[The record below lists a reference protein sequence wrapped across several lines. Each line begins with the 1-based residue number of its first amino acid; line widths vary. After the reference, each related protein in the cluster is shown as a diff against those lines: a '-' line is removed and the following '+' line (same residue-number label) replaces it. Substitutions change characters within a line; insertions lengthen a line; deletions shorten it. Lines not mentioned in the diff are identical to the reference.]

1 VFYLFLPILIKSHA
15 WDTGI
20 TTVRLRSMDVR
31 ERVGKWNKNLGSGP
45 SCGNGCVA
53 GHRAVT
59 AYTRCWSTATKI
71 FLGGWSGERS
81 KVCSHPSDVCRGDR
95 APRDVWTNLS
105 ASREKSIRSVGPTH
119 VDSTWRWQCGG
130 GRQLSSLVGDL
141 ICTHGASSRCVG
153 VGAVRVQLRE

>member
-105 ASREKSIRSVGPTH
+105 ARSRKINSVGPTLACRQH
-119 VDSTWRWQCGG
+119 LAVAVWGWAPTVVAG
-130 GRQLSSLVGDL
+130 GRSHLY
-141 ICTHGASSRCVG
+141 SRC
-153 VGAVRVQLRE
+153 